1 MALIPLENTK
11 KLMNTLNLKIAFVG
25 EVSNDMKPS
34 VMPSYSRSGDAC
46 IDLRSRE
53 DITLKSGCSALVHTG
68 VMVSVPVGA
77 VGLLYARSGNALK
90 HGIGLANGVGV
101 IDSNYRGE
109 IGAILTNSSK
119 DDFVIKVGDRIAQF
133 MVIPIPTLNLVECS
147 SLSTTNRGG
156 NGFGSSGK

>member
-11 KLMNTLNLKIAFVG
+11 KLMNTLNLKIAFVS

-34 VMPSYSRSGDAC
+34 VMPSYSRSRDAC

-68 VMVSVPVGA
+68 IMVSVPVGA

-90 HGIGLANGVGV
+90 HGIGLANGVV
-101 IDSNYRGE
+101 LLI
-109 IGAILTNSSK
+109 AIIVERL
-119 DDFVIKVGDRIAQF
+119 AQ
-133 MVIPIPTLNLVECS
+133 S
-147 SLSTTNRGG
+147 SLIPLRTILLLKSEIVLH
-156 NGFGSSGK
+156 SLW